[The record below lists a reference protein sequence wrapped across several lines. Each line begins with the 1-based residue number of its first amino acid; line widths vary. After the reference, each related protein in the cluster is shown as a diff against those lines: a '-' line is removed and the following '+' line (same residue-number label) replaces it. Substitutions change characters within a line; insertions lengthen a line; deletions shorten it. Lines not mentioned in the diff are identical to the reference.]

1 MNAATLATPA
11 VDRLRAVAIRRNGK
25 VHSAAKGGSHYQ
37 LRVSLS
43 GADQKFLGDV
53 EGFITE
59 AGNFL
64 TRHEAVGVGVLSGQ
78 LHESWL
84 QARRDLLSSDINW

>member
-1 MNAATLATPA
+1 MTTATLAPA

-25 VHSAAKGGSHYQ
+25 VESCAKGGSHYQ
-37 LRVSLS
+37 LRTSLT
-43 GADQKFLGDV
+43 GNDVKHLGDV

-64 TRHEAVGVGVLSGQ
+64 TRREAVAVGVRAGQ
-78 LHESWL
+78 FCESQL
-84 QARRDLLSSDINW
+84 EDGRDLLSSDVNW